1 MKWGIVFSSTG
12 FPDPDSAIAVAQAA
26 EQAAFESLWAPE
38 HVIMSKRPDATTYQG
53 SLDGRM
59 DRLSRRGGI
68 PDPLIWFAYVASST
82 TRIRFGTGV
91 VILPEHQPVV
101 LAKTAATLDHLCG
114 GRLMLG
120 IGVGEIPEE
129 YAAVGMNFGDRGRR
143 MDEYIDAMRVLW
155 RDDEATYSGGYVSFD
170 RVQCRPWPVRRA
182 IPLHIGGS
190 SPAAIRRAGAC
201 ADGYFPYVPPTA
213 DPLIELPRVIAEVRS
228 ATIAAGRDPEAMEIT
243 AGSARTIDDA
253 KRYADFGIHRMTVAI
268 RARDV
273 AQMRDEV
280 ARLGDEL
287 VGPTTDL

>member
-1 MKWGIVFSSTG
+1 VKWGIVFSSTG

-38 HVIMSKRPDATTYQG
+38 HIIMSMRPDATAYQG

-59 DRLSRRGGI
+59 DRLARRGGI

-129 YAAVGMNFGDRGRR
+129 YAAAGMNFGDRGRR
-143 MDEYIDAMRVLW
+143 MDEYIEAMRVLW
-155 RDDEATYSGGYVSFD
+155 RDDEATYSGGYVAFD

-268 RARDV
+268 RARDI

>member
-1 MKWGIVFSSTG
+1 VKWGIVFSSTG

-38 HVIMSKRPDATTYQG
+38 HVIMSKRPDATAYQG

-59 DRLSRRGGI
+59 DRLARRGGI

-120 IGVGEIPEE
+120 IGAGEIPEE
-129 YAAVGMNFGDRGRR
+129 YAAVGMNFADRGRR
-143 MDEYIDAMRVLW
+143 MDEYIEAMRVLW
-155 RDDEATYSGGYVSFD
+155 RDDEATYSGAYVSFD

-213 DPLIELPRVIAEVRS
+213 DPLIELPRVIAEVRR
-228 ATIAAGRDPEAMEIT
+228 ATIAAGRDPEAICRLRNPPNDRGDQGQWHR
-243 AGSARTIDDA
+243 ADARRGGQT
-253 KRYADFGIHRMTVAI
+253 RRRVGRSYHRSVTSVHQHFEGRFG
-268 RARDV
+268 
-273 AQMRDEV
+273 
-280 ARLGDEL
+280 
-287 VGPTTDL
+287 